1 MRPVLSR
8 GDLTGLARPVL
19 SYEKKP
25 STRADNDGVHP
36 WQHDLRAHLHVIERL
51 AAKSSSCLR
60 TTACQT
66 KAAMEDSSPR
76 TEQRVRTLRALLR
89 DHVPP
94 GLPPNPNKHKR
105 AASHDLTGEPH
116 DLTDYTRH
124 PSTLR
129 WSIV

>member
-66 KAAMEDSSPR
+66 KASVDNSPR